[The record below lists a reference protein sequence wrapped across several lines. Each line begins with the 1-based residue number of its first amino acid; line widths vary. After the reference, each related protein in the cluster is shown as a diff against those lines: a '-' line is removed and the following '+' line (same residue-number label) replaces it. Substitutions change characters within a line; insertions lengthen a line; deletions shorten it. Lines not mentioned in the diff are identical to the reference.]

1 MIYMSKP
8 RPSMRTLAIYILYLE
23 LFLRPIT
30 RSDATYPGQTSHKI
44 KTIFFKESTGNELR
58 SLTV

>member
-8 RPSMRTLAIYILYLE
+8 RPSMRTLSIYILYLE

-44 KTIFFKESTGNELR
+44 KTIFLR
-58 SLTV
+58 RVLGMN